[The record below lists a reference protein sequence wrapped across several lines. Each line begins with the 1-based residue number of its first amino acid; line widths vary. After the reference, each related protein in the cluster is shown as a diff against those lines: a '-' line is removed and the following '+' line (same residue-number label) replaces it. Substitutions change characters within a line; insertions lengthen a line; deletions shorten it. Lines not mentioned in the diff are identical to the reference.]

1 MRIALN
7 HRTHDFVLAPWHQS
21 GGGVRTCAAW
31 SATVHGASHSVHVAP
46 PSAATTTWVTRNPG
60 PLDVVAEVTAEVVVG
75 VVMDSIVLVV
85 VIIAVDVIDV
95 IISVDFIVVVLVI
108 VVAIVV
114 VSAAA
119 VAVVQS
125 SGRYYT

>member
-7 HRTHDFVLAPWHQS
+7 HRTHDSVLAPWHQS
-21 GGGVRTCAAW
+21 GGGVKTCAAR

-46 PSAATTTWVTRNPG
+46 TSAATTTWVTRKP
-60 PLDVVAEVTAEVVVG
+60 EVVVG